1 MQRFMQVKTGTA
13 VCYSAKF
20 LSAASLRNGRPGTF
34 DVELEIGPHLPDIVL
49 DAMER
54 RRDANNSLFIERW
67 WMEVTVDVVRGR
79 NLSVREEMDVSL
91 P

>member
-1 MQRFMQVKTGTA
+1 
-13 VCYSAKF
+13 
-20 LSAASLRNGRPGTF
+20 
-34 DVELEIGPHLPDIVL
+34 
-49 DAMER
+49 MER